1 MQWWRANVLAPRKFF
16 QSCFRRASCRREMDA
31 PPIMQAPP
39 PPVPSGMGCFAK
51 GCLTLVVVLVILGIV
66 LIGGGLFVVNRG
78 INMFTGTVPAQIQ
91 TRPATP
97 TELQLAKAKLDSLR
111 SAIRNRAETTI
122 EFTADDINALLQN
135 EPEFHEARNHAR
147 VAIANSIVSLD
158 VSAPLHSAQWSRL
171 KRRWFNGNIQFGFS
185 YVDDNFN
192 FDVRS
197 AEANGYQ
204 FPRALLTGELMQ
216 SFNRSFNDSFR
227 RESAKHGDASDLWR
241 HIKMA
246 TVQNDKLIVTT
257 GAL

>member
-1 MQWWRANVLAPRKFF
+1 
-16 QSCFRRASCRREMDA
+16 MDA
-31 PPIMQAPP
+31 PPIRQAPP

-51 GCLTLVVVLVILGIV
+51 GCLTLVVVVVVFGIV

-78 INMFTGTVPAQIQ
+78 INLFTATTPAQIQ

-111 SAIRNRAETTI
+111 SAIRNRVETTI

-135 EPEFHEARNHAR
+135 EPEFRDAHNHAR

-158 VSAPLHSAQWSRL
+158 VSAPLDSAKWSRL
-171 KRRWFNGNIQFGFS
+171 KGRWFNGNIQFGFS

-204 FPRALLTGELMQ
+204 FPRALLTAEFVQ
-216 SFNRSFNDSFR
+216 SFNRSLNDSFR
-227 RESAKHGDASDLWR
+227 RESARGDAASDLWR
-241 HIKMA
+241 HIRMA

-257 GAL
+257 RAL

>member
-1 MQWWRANVLAPRKFF
+1 LSPRNGRSTHHASATAARAERDGLLRQGLSDPRCRPGYSWHRSDWRWLVCRKPRH
-16 QSCFRRASCRREMDA
+16 QH
-31 PPIMQAPP
+31 
-39 PPVPSGMGCFAK
+39 VY
-51 GCLTLVVVLVILGIV
+51 
-66 LIGGGLFVVNRG
+66 
-78 INMFTGTVPAQIQ
+78 
-91 TRPATP
+91 
-97 TELQLAKAKLDSLR
+97 
-111 SAIRNRAETTI
+111 RNRAGSNPDAAGDAHGITAGESKI
-122 EFTADDINALLQN
+122 GLAEFTADDINALLQN

-171 KRRWFNGNIQFGFS
+171 KGRWFNGNIQFGFS

-204 FPRALLTGELMQ
+204 FPRALLSGELMQ

-227 RESAKHGDASDLWR
+227 RESARRGDASDLWR
-241 HIKMA
+241 HIRMA

>member
-1 MQWWRANVLAPRKFF
+1 MVVRQRSSRARKSF
-16 QSCFRRASCRREMDA
+16 QRWFGRASCRREMDA
-31 PPIMQAPP
+31 PPIIQAQ

-51 GCLTLVVVLVILGIV
+51 GCLSLVIAAVVLGVV

-78 INMFTGTVPAQIQ
+78 INMFTATEPAQIQ
-91 TRPATP
+91 IRPATP

-111 SAIRNRAETTI
+111 SAIRNRVETTI
-122 EFTADDINALLQN
+122 EFTADDVNALLQN
-135 EPEFHEARNHAR
+135 EPEFREARNHAR

-158 VSAPLHSAQWSRL
+158 VSAPLASAQWSRL
-171 KRRWFNGNIQFGFS
+171 KERWFNGNIQFGFS
-185 YVDDNFN
+185 YLDDNFN

-204 FPRALLTGELMQ
+204 FPRALLTAEFVH

-227 RESAKHGDASDLWR
+227 RESARRGDASDLWR
-241 HIKMA
+241 HIRMA

>member
-1 MQWWRANVLAPRKFF
+1 MIARQCSSGARKFF
-16 QSCFRRASCRREMDA
+16 QSCLGRASCRREMDA

-39 PPVPSGMGCFAK
+39 PVPSGMGCFAK
-51 GCLTLVVVLVILGIV
+51 GCLSLVIAVVVLGVI

-78 INMFTGTVPAQIQ
+78 ISMFTATAPAQIQ

-97 TELQLAKAKLDSLR
+97 AELQVARAKLDSLR
-111 SAIRNRAETTI
+111 SATRNRVETTI
-122 EFTADDINALLQN
+122 EFTADDVNALLQN
-135 EPEFHEARNHAR
+135 EPEFREARNHAR

-158 VSAPLHSAQWSRL
+158 VSAPLDSAQWSRL
-171 KRRWFNGNIQFGFS
+171 KGRWFNGNIQFGFS

-204 FPRALLTGELMQ
+204 FPRALLSAEFMQ

-227 RESAKHGDASDLWR
+227 RESAKRGDASDLWR
-241 HIKMA
+241 YIRMA

-257 GAL
+257 RAL

>member
-1 MQWWRANVLAPRKFF
+1 
-16 QSCFRRASCRREMDA
+16 
-31 PPIMQAPP
+31 
-39 PPVPSGMGCFAK
+39 MGCFAK
-51 GCLTLVVVLVILGIV
+51 GCLTVVVVVLVLGIV

-78 INMFTGTVPAQIQ
+78 INLFTATAPAQIQ

-111 SAIRNRAETTI
+111 SAIRNRVETTI
-122 EFTADDINALLQN
+122 EFTADDVNALLQN
-135 EPEFHEARNHAR
+135 EPEFRGARNHAR
-147 VAIANSIVSLD
+147 VAMANSIVSLD
-158 VSAPLHSAQWSRL
+158 LSAPLDSAKWSRL
-171 KRRWFNGNIQFGFS
+171 KGRWFNGSIQFGFS

-204 FPRALLTGELMQ
+204 FPRALLTSDFMQ

-227 RESAKHGDASDLWR
+227 RESARRGDASDLWR
-241 HIKMA
+241 NIRMA

-257 GAL
+257 RAM

>member
-1 MQWWRANVLAPRKFF
+1 
-16 QSCFRRASCRREMDA
+16 MDA
-31 PPIMQAPP
+31 PPIVQPP
-39 PPVPSGMGCFAK
+39 PPVSSGMGCFTK
-51 GCLTLVVVLVILGIV
+51 GCLALVIAVVVLGVV

-78 INMFTGTVPAQIQ
+78 INMFTATAPAQIQ

-97 TELQLAKAKLDSLR
+97 AELQVAKAKLDSLR
-111 SAIRNRAETTI
+111 SAIRNRVETTI

-135 EPEFHEARNHAR
+135 EPEFREARNHAR
-147 VAIANSIVSLD
+147 VVIANSIVSLD
-158 VSAPLHSAQWSRL
+158 VSAPLDSAQWSRL
-171 KRRWFNGNIQFGFS
+171 KARWFNGNIQFGFS

-204 FPRALLTGELMQ
+204 FPRALLSTEFMQ

-227 RESAKHGDASDLWR
+227 RESARRGDASDLWR
-241 HIKMA
+241 HIRMA

-257 GAL
+257 RM